1 VPESTTI
8 NPRVRRAVLEV
19 SMTVEGSAQ
28 LSSDDV
34 RVGAAYEAARGDE
47 RRRVAELKRVR
58 RIHLGEALALVFEN
72 RDTIQSTLE
81 EALRTER
88 IDDPHRVAAEIE
100 AFNAVVPVSGE
111 LAAALFL
118 EVADPADLGA
128 AAARL
133 EGVER
138 TVFIEVAGTRVRGI
152 PEAVSPPGETAVAH
166 YLRFA
171 LAPDQRSAILSGSPI
186 STGTDH
192 PAIAMSVQLDE
203 DQRRAIAEDL

>member
-1 VPESTTI
+1 M
-8 NPRVRRAVLEV
+8 RQRVLEV
-19 SMTVEGSAQ
+19 SVTIEGSAQ
-28 LSSDDV
+28 LSSDDL
-34 RVGAAYEAARGDE
+34 RVGAAYETARGDA

-58 RIHLGEALALVFEN
+58 RVHLGESLALVFEN

-88 IDDPHRVAAEIE
+88 IDDPQRVAGEIE
-100 AFNAVVPVSGE
+100 AFNAVVPASGE

-133 EGVER
+133 EGVES

-166 YLRFA
+166 YLRFSLEPA
-171 LAPDQRSAILSGSPI
+171 QCTAILSGSPI
-186 STGTDH
+186 ATGTDH
-192 PAIAMSVQLDE
+192 PALTVTVQLDE